1 MRKLSHSKQR
11 LLSDFSRE
19 LDKVDARAPMKGS
32 YARIDPYIVDRWEG
46 GRSFEFICY
55 HKESAGWFDTEHS
68 DVGMTLMHRHQFV
81 RPGDVVFDI
90 GSNSGY
96 MSVWY
101 GLMVG
106 HTGKVLAFDP
116 YPWNALATNFNARL
130 NYLDNVT
137 GHEVGLSDSSFDL
150 ALPLDAARTIDGFS
164 SNSIRAHV
172 SDIREFSSEK
182 PTFLK
187 IDIEG
192 GEFELSRTDLRS
204 LPEVDRIFLEL
215 HPFFIEDRGLDTKTV
230 LKNFARQGFE
240 LRYAH
245 PLHKPTSV
253 EATTA
258 SPGMWFLQRT
268 HAGG

>member
-1 MRKLSHSKQR
+1 VRKLSHSKQR

-55 HKESAGWFDTEHS
+55 HKESAAWFDIERS

-130 NYLDNVT
+130 NYLD
-137 GHEVGLSDSSFDL
+137 
-150 ALPLDAARTIDGFS
+150 AARTIDGFS

-215 HPFFIEDRGLDTKTV
+215 HPCFIEDRGLDTKTV

-240 LRYAH
+240 LRCAH
-245 PLHKPTSV
+245 PLHNPTPI

-258 SPGMWFLQRT
+258 SHGMWFLQRT
-268 HAGG
+268 RTDG